1 MTPQERDLITDL
13 FRRLR
18 EADSGPR
25 DREADELI
33 RRLST
38 EHAGAAYLLTQTV
51 IVQDQALT
59 TAQARIE
66 ELQRQLAATSRPAE
80 SGSFLGG
87 LFGGRRPTPPPQ
99 PAAQPPSGPWGA
111 PQSGP
116 WTGQPQS
123 GPWAGGPPHQP
134 GPWGAPQPAAG
145 GGFLQSALTT
155 AVGVAGGALLFEGV
169 SHMFGGGSANAA
181 SFGSATPPI
190 VENTT
195 INNYYG
201 DPSDDGD
208 NDGATDF
215 DTGSDSGSFFDDV

>member
-18 EADSGPR
+18 EADTGPR
-25 DREADELI
+25 DREADDLI

-51 IVQDQALT
+51 IVQEQALT

-66 ELQRQLAATSRPAE
+66 ELQRQVAAASRPAE
-80 SGSFLGG
+80 SGGFLGG
-87 LFGGRRPTPPPQ
+87 LFGGRRPAPPQ
-99 PAAQPPSGPWGA
+99 QPAPPQSGPWGA

-123 GPWAGGPPHQP
+123 GPWGGGQPHQP

-169 SHMFGGGSANAA
+169 SHMFGGGSASAA
-181 SFGSATPPI
+181 SFGSAPPI

-201 DPSDDGD
+201 DPSDDGA
-208 NDGATDF
+208 NDF
-215 DTGSDSGSFFDDV
+215 DTGSDGGSFFDDV